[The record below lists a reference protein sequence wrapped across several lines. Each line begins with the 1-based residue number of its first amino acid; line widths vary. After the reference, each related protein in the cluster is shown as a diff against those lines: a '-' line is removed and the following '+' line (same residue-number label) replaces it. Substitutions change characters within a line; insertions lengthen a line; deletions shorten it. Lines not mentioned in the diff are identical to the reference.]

1 MENTANDFK
10 GHFND
15 CVQTLETYIMFQ
27 IKQKTLELSDELTTK
42 GRKPISLSMGAP
54 VDMVP
59 QFAIDTLKN
68 CLDDPSIH
76 TYSTPKGEKYFL
88 DAVSERMKIRFNV
101 DINPNSEV
109 FSLIGSK
116 EGIANL
122 IRELINP
129 NSDIKNRDIILVPDP
144 GYASY
149 GEMVKASGGLA
160 YGLPLTKENNY
171 MPDLELVLDQL
182 KKDGL
187 NPDKIKA
194 LVINYPNNPLG
205 ATATPEY
212 LQKCVDFCIKNQ
224 IILISDNAYS
234 EIYFEE
240 KDRPMSIL
248 QMKNAKDVAV
258 EFHSFSKPY
267 AMTGWRIGWVC
278 GNSQIISMFGK
289 LKSTIDTGIFKA
301 LQLTAAKLLNSKEG
315 NDYISNAN
323 KKLKIKINNFVKGL
337 KELGWQDV
345 ETPKA
350 TFYLWIKI
358 PPKYNGDA
366 KKFCNDL
373 LEKSGIVAVPGDAFG
388 VNGKGCVR
396 LSIVASDEA
405 LNSVIERMKQDGHR
419 FN

>member
-1 MENTANDFK
+1 MENVAIDFK
-10 GHFND
+10 NHFNNY
-15 CVQTLETYIMFQ
+15 VQNLETYIMFQ
-27 IKQKTLELSDELTTK
+27 IKQRTLELTEELTKK

-59 QFAIDTLKN
+59 KFAVDTLKS

-76 TYSTPKGEKYFL
+76 TYSTPKGEKFFTE
-88 DAVSERMKIRFNV
+88 AVIERMKSRFNV
-101 DINPNSEV
+101 DIKQDEV

-129 NSDIKNRDIILVPDP
+129 TTDIKNKDIILIPDP

-149 GEMVKASGGLA
+149 GEMVKVSGGLG
-160 YGLPLTKENNY
+160 YGVPLTKENNY
-171 MPDLELVLDQL
+171 MPDLELVLEQL

-187 NPDKIKA
+187 NPKKIKA

-205 ATATPEY
+205 AVATKEY
-212 LQKCVDFCIKNQ
+212 LQKCVDFCIKHQ
-224 IILISDNAYS
+224 IILMSDNAYS
-234 EIYFEE
+234 EIYFDDND
-240 KDRPMSIL
+240 KPLSIL
-248 QMKNAKDVAV
+248 ELKGAKDVAV

-278 GNSQIISMFGK
+278 GNKQIVSMFGK
-289 LKSTIDTGIFKA
+289 LKSTIDTGVFKA
-301 LQLTAAKLLNSKEG
+301 LQLTGAKLLNSKEG
-315 NDYISNAN
+315 EEYIHNAN
-323 KKLKIKINNFVKGL
+323 KNLKIKMDKFVQGL
-337 KELGWQDV
+337 KSLGWQDV

-350 TFYLWIKI
+350 SFYLWIKS
-358 PPKYNGDA
+358 PLKYKEDSRE
-366 KKFCNDL
+366 FCKDL

-388 VNGKGCVR
+388 TNGKGYVR
-396 LSIVASDEA
+396 LSIVDSMEN
-405 LNSVIERMKQDGHR
+405 LNTVIERMKQDGHT

>member
-1 MENTANDFK
+1 MEKTAIDFK
-10 GHFND
+10 NHFNNY
-15 CVQTLETYIMFQ
+15 VQNLETYIMFQ
-27 IKQKTLELSDELTTK
+27 IKQRMLELTDELTKK
-42 GRKPISLSMGAP
+42 GRKPIALSMGAP

-59 QFAIDTLKN
+59 EFAVETLKN
-68 CLDDPSIH
+68 CLSDPSIH
-76 TYSTPKGEKYFL
+76 TYSTPKGEKYFIE
-88 DAVSERMKIRFNV
+88 AVIQRMKNRFNV
-101 DINPNSEV
+101 EIQADEV

-129 NSDIKNRDIILVPDP
+129 SVDIKNKDIILIPDP

-149 GEMVKASGGLA
+149 GQMIKVSGGLA
-160 YGLPLTKENNY
+160 YGLPLTRENNY
-171 MPDLELVLDQL
+171 MPDLELVLENL

-187 NPDKIKA
+187 NPEKIKA

-205 ATATPEY
+205 AVATKEY
-212 LQKCVDFCIKNQ
+212 LQKCVDFCIKHQ

-234 EIYFEE
+234 EIYFDENN
-240 KDRPMSIL
+240 KPLSIL
-248 QMKNAKDVAV
+248 ELKGAKDVAV

-278 GNSQIISMFGK
+278 GNRQIVTMFGK

-301 LQLTAAKLLNSKEG
+301 LQLTGAKLLNSKEG
-315 NDYISNAN
+315 EEYIHNAN
-323 KKLKIKINNFVKGL
+323 KKLKAKIDKFVQGL
-337 KELGWQDV
+337 KELGWQDI

-350 TFYLWIKI
+350 TFYLWVKI
-358 PPKYNGDA
+358 PPRYNEDA
-366 KKFCNDL
+366 TIFCKDL

-388 VNGKGCVR
+388 TNGRGYVR
-396 LSIVASDEA
+396 LSIVDSPENLDT
-405 LNSVIERMKQDGHR
+405 VIDRMKKDGHR